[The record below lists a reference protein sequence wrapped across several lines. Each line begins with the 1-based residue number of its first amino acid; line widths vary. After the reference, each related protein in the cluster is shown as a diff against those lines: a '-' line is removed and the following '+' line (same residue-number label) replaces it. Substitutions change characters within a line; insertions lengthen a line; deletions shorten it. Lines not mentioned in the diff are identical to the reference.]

1 EAAAR
6 LYAQRSA
13 LDARREH
20 LKLRSRRE
28 EEQKL
33 NATRLRPP
41 AASAAVDPSE
51 ITRRLFDDDIAK
63 RSRRQEEVESH
74 LRQEVSSIGRM
85 PGSNP
90 ARTASPDF
98 HEKLYSHHGERLEK
112 LKKERDQRE
121 QQMEDEHRK
130 NMIGTAEWRR

>member
-63 RSRRQEEVESH
+63 RSRRQEE
-74 LRQEVSSIGRM
+74 EVSSIGRM